1 MSYAS
6 STPYTARN
14 AHLLDCIVNDK
25 SIAPYGATFEDGYRS
40 ACICDPIAQSAV
52 TRRQVD
58 LKY

>member
-25 SIAPYGATFEDGYRS
+25 SIAPYSATFEDGYRN
-40 ACICDPIAQSAV
+40 ACICDAIAQSAV
-52 TRRQVD
+52 TRR
-58 LKY
+58 